1 MRFSAAITR
10 GCPHAPFKTGCLDA
24 LALLLLSSAAGAA
37 ELAARQPLRIAG
49 HVFQIEVAA
58 TPHQREQGL
67 MGRTRLPADAGM
79 LFVFEFA
86 ARHCFWMRNTPL
98 PLSIA
103 FIDDSGRIAGLADM
117 QPHTDTLHCP
127 ATEVRYALEVQQ
139 GGFRQRGIAAGM
151 QVSGLPR

>member
-1 MRFSAAITR
+1 MSTSNANSPDVLNLCGWLDIAERYVYAQAFPRFEQAA
-10 GCPHAPFKTGCLDA
+10 P
-24 LALLLLSSAAGAA
+24 
-37 ELAARQPLRIAG
+37 
-49 HVFQIEVAA
+49 
-58 TPHQREQGL
+58 
-67 MGRTRLPADAGM
+67 
-79 LFVFEFA
+79 
-86 ARHCFWMRNTPL
+86 HCFWMRNTPL